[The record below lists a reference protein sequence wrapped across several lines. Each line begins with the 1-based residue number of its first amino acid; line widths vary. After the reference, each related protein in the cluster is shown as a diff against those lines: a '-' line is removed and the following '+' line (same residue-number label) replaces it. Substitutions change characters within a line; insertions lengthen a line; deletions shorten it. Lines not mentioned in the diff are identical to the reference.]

1 MEKIMKILN
10 SNFISLVY
18 GALWVTQY
26 LKLCTTMNNMYVKGV
41 ILLWVTLHFTIVNL
55 RHMND
60 KDLKGALTLI
70 CEGEEEGR
78 GDPQNHR

>member
-1 MEKIMKILN
+1 
-10 SNFISLVY
+10 
-18 GALWVTQY
+18 
-26 LKLCTTMNNMYVKGV
+26 MNNMYVKGV